1 MRKLFLLAGFLWV
14 AVISFAQKN
23 IIKKS
28 FDETVNDNNRVA
40 FKLYN
45 NLKNTQDN
53 FLISPYTL
61 SSSFFL
67 LYTGCK
73 GETYKETSYFFK
85 YDTKFD
91 NVKMHFFNLKKI
103 VDKRNDDD
111 VQIYSTFALW
121 MNKKLDIKGI
131 YNRYSK
137 RLTGDTV
144 HMVDFSNQNNET
156 EDKIDH
162 WITETTDKKISYFSE
177 LRNMS
182 DSTSIILTTAAFLKG
197 NWQNAFGKISKSRF
211 VLNKEGQKTRSIEYL
226 TRLDY
231 YRYAENERFQIID
244 VPFKMDSISIMFI
257 VPKKGETVAEIQDEL
272 NFDNYQF
279 WESSLASKQVQLYLP
294 KFTIKNE
301 LNITQK
307 LKDLGLKS
315 MLSKNPKLGNM
326 TDDKVRIN
334 MVLHKCVLEITE
346 EKNVIATGTET
357 DDLTAENMNA
367 PSIATLVMNKPFVF
381 VVKENKT
388 GTILFIGHLV
398 NPES

>member
-211 VLNKEGQKTRSIEYL
+211 VLNKEGQKTRSIEY
-226 TRLDY
+226 
-231 YRYAENERFQIID
+231 
-244 VPFKMDSISIMFI
+244 
-257 VPKKGETVAEIQDEL
+257 
-272 NFDNYQF
+272 
-279 WESSLASKQVQLYLP
+279 
-294 KFTIKNE
+294 
-301 LNITQK
+301 
-307 LKDLGLKS
+307 
-315 MLSKNPKLGNM
+315 
-326 TDDKVRIN
+326 
-334 MVLHKCVLEITE
+334 
-346 EKNVIATGTET
+346 
-357 DDLTAENMNA
+357 
-367 PSIATLVMNKPFVF
+367 
-381 VVKENKT
+381 
-388 GTILFIGHLV
+388 
-398 NPES
+398 